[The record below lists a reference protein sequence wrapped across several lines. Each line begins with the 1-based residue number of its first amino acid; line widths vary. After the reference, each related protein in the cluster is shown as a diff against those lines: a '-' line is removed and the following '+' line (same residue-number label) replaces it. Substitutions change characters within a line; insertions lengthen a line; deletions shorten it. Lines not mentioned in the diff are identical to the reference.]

1 MNTEIKSKEWQ
12 KWEEAK
18 SLIGDMTFTLGPY
31 TTYQLMNTPRRLLF
45 ALSRY
50 KFCAKIIG
58 AGQDILEIG
67 CNEGLSTYILAEHAR
82 FYYGIDIDEKAIERA
97 QTTIKKSGWKFA
109 IHDIM
114 QSPTDWRYSGAV
126 SMDVIE
132 HIYPENSGKFLANI
146 AASLTRNGMCIIG
159 TPNIEHDKYASP
171 MSKIGHVNL
180 YSHDRLKQ
188 QMSQYFERVIMHSSN
203 DEMVHTGFEP
213 TANYILGV
221 GICPRQTS

>member
-1 MNTEIKSKEWQ
+1 MNTEIKSKEWE

-18 SLIGDMTFTLGPY
+18 SLIGDTTFTLGPY
-31 TTYQLMNTPRRLLF
+31 TTYQLINTPRRLLF

-67 CNEGLSTYILAEHAR
+67 CNEGLSTYILAEQAR
-82 FYYGIDIDEKAIERA
+82 FYYGIDIDEKAIQWA
-97 QTTIKKSGWKFA
+97 QNTIRRSGWKFA
-109 IHDIM
+109 IHDILE
-114 QSPTDWRYSGAV
+114 QPTDWRYGVAV

-132 HIYPENSGKFLANI
+132 HIYPENSGKFIRNI
-146 AASLTRNGMCIIG
+146 AASLTRTGMCIIG

-180 YSHDRLKQ
+180 YSADRLQ
-188 QMSQYFERVIMHSSN
+188 NQLSEYFERTMMFFSN
-203 DEMVHTGFEP
+203 DEIVHTGFDK
-213 TANYILGV
+213 TANYLLGV
-221 GICPRQTS
+221 GICPRRTT

>member
-1 MNTEIKSKEWQ
+1 MIETKSKEWE

-18 SLIGDMTFTLGPY
+18 SLIGETTFTLGPY
-31 TTYQLMNTPRRLLF
+31 TTYQLLNTPRRLLF

-67 CNEGLSTYILAEHAR
+67 CNEGLSTYILAEQAR
-82 FYYGIDIDEKAIERA
+82 FYYGIDIDEKAINWA
-97 QTTIKKSGWKFA
+97 QSSISHPGWKFA
-109 IHDIM
+109 VHDIM
-114 QSPTDWRYSGAV
+114 HNATDWRYTAAV

-132 HIYPENSGKFLANI
+132 HIYPENSDRFISNI
-146 AASLTRNGMCIIG
+146 AASLTKAGMCIIG

-188 QMSQYFERVIMHSSN
+188 QMSQYFERVMMFSSN
-203 DEMVHTGFEP
+203 DEVVHTGFEP

-221 GICPRQTS
+221 GICPIRTS